1 MPDCP
6 PPPHVDAA
14 ARDHLPVA
22 LPAREGA
29 ALEHAGVAQK
39 TVLIIHA
46 HPAPH
51 VSRANRA
58 LAQAV
63 QNQPFTTLH
72 EIYDDYPGMFIDVR
86 REQALLLAHDIIVLQ
101 HPLYWYSMPAL
112 LKEWVDL
119 VLEHGWAYGPGGER
133 LAGKTW
139 SHAISTGGSLETYSA
154 AGSNRHPVEAYLLPL
169 EQTARLCGLNW
180 RPPFISHA
188 PRMLED
194 AELELET
201 QRYCRWL
208 AELRS
213 TS

>member
-1 MPDCP
+1 M
-6 PPPHVDAA
+6 
-14 ARDHLPVA
+14 
-22 LPAREGA
+22 PARATATPKNTEG
-29 ALEHAGVAQK
+29 AQK

-58 LAQAV
+58 LALAV

-72 EIYDDYPGMFIDVR
+72 EIYADYPGMFIDVR

-112 LKEWVDL
+112 LKEWVDM
-119 VLEHGWAYGPGGER
+119 VLEHGWAYGPGGEQ

-139 SHAISTGGSLETYSA
+139 SHAISTGGAGDTYSTT
-154 AGSNRHPVEAYLLPL
+154 GSNRYPIEDYLRPL
-169 EQTARLCGLNW
+169 EQTALLCGLNW
-180 RPPFISHA
+180 QAPFISHA
-188 PRMLED
+188 PRMLD
-194 AELELET
+194 DTDLERET

-208 AELRS
+208 ADLRS
-213 TS
+213 AS